1 MKIKRTL
8 TFFMII
14 LLCLTLL
21 PAYVMAED
29 ATSTPQDDAVPA
41 ETQPAA
47 DEETVSD
54 DTPAE
59 GTQKDVVQSG
69 ISQVI
74 KYYKGEIL
82 KVETLTNEQEPT
94 LAVNQVK
101 QICQVKILVGSF
113 KNRVYE
119 ITSTT
124 DTTSPDKRIYET
136 GDSVMI
142 SAELTADSNDIKSIY
157 IYDFYRVDAMLV
169 MVAVVSA
176 VLIIIGLV
184 AGLRLVGT
192 ILLFAAAYQFFFV
205 PLMLKGVSP
214 ILLMIPICLVII
226 AINIFSELGFT
237 KNALIAFGGTMVAV
251 IVSSLIGLYAEGLVN
266 LVGLG
271 DSELALMEYMPDHT
285 SMNFTG
291 LTFSLT
297 MLMSIGAAMS
307 VSCTICESLA
317 EATELNM
324 YISRSNLF
332 KYGMHSGR
340 NILSRS
346 LLSLFF
352 ASFVSVVPT
361 WLVYAAYNIP
371 IYELMNLNHIASQL
385 FKIAACLCGISVS
398 VPFTSLIYSYAFR
411 ARSLY

>member
-1 MKIKRTL
+1 MKTKRIL
-8 TFFMII
+8 TFFLII
-14 LLCLTLL
+14 LLSLTML
-21 PAYVMAED
+21 PAHACAED
-29 ATSTPQDDAVPA
+29 AVTTQQEEPSQTEEQPVTDGEDPLD
-41 ETQPAA
+41 ETQP
-47 DEETVSD
+47 EET
-54 DTPAE
+54 
-59 GTQKDVVQSG
+59 QKNVVQSG

-82 KVETLTNEQEPT
+82 KVETITNEQDPT
-94 LAVNQVK
+94 LAANQIK

-119 ITSTT
+119 INTST
-124 DTTSPDKRIYET
+124 DTTSPDKKIYET

-142 SAELTADSNDIKSIY
+142 SAELTSDLNDIKSIY

-169 MVAVVSA
+169 MVAVASA
-176 VLIIIGLV
+176 VLIAIGLV
-184 AGLRLVGT
+184 AGFRLVGT

-205 PLMLKGVSP
+205 PLMLRGVSP
-214 ILLMIPICLVII
+214 IILMIPICLVII

-237 KNALIAFGGTMVAV
+237 KNALIAFGGTMLAV

-307 VSCTICESLA
+307 VSCTICESLS

-385 FKIAACLCGISVS
+385 FKIAACLCGVSVS
-398 VPFTSLIYSYAFR
+398 VPFTSLIYSHAFR